1 MKNKKM
7 AGMFVIGGLLV
18 AGAAQAETT
27 PQDVSATLSISGVV
41 LSSDKGCRVA
51 LSKENLYFN
60 MNAGEVI
67 YQGHNATQ
75 PQTVTVSIQDND
87 INGNFCSKAV
97 EAGQIAVKFVGKAD
111 DADGTALANQ
121 YATAED
127 AAKGVG
133 FSFFNENNTPI
144 AINSGSLPVSN
155 IGPVTNT
162 PSVTFGVQP
171 VRLTNTEI
179 TAGMIA
185 GSVTV
190 EIERL

>member
-41 LSSDKGCRVA
+41 LSSDKGCRVS
-51 LSKENLYFN
+51 LSKENLAFN

-121 YATAED
+121 YSTAED

-133 FSFFNENNTPI
+133 FGFFNENNAPI

>member
-41 LSSDKGCRVA
+41 LSSDKGCRVS
-51 LSKENLYFN
+51 LSKENLAFN

-133 FSFFNENNTPI
+133 FGFFNENNAPI